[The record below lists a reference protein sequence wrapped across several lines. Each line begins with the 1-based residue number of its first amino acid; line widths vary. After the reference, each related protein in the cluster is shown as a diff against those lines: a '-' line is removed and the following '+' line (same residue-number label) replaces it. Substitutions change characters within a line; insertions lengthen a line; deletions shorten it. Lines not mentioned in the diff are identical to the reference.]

1 MFLINW
7 WILPHL
13 MIISRY
19 FLYIAVLANYRLL
32 QLNTNLTIMGIFGVG
47 LGGGVAC
54 PKTSVDRI
62 KNLTFPSGGCSIK
75 RSSWLVSL
83 LILATYFYTGANRPR
98 QNFSTFIWFS
108 PRHYKESD
116 YEITLQWNY
125 SRHLYSLYP
134 LRQLYSLSRGLR
146 STQGKNVLN
155 SVKSSSLRYQI

>member
-1 MFLINW
+1 MLVAMEEPRPLEVDKGDLTQGRPIV
-7 WILPHL
+7 
-13 MIISRY
+13 SV
-19 FLYIAVLANYRLL
+19 ATGYRLL

-75 RSSWLVSL
+75 RSSWLVWL

-108 PRHYKESD
+108 PRHYKKSD
-116 YEITLQWNY
+116 YEITLQWNTQHVFTDKVRIPNL
-125 SRHLYSLYP
+125 SNFLNFQTMTCHFSL
-134 LRQLYSLSRGLR
+134 
-146 STQGKNVLN
+146 
-155 SVKSSSLRYQI
+155 